1 MKKIID
7 METYFYPQTLL
18 AYFAGRSEYPK
29 WNPEKQQMELSAACV
44 LDNPKYIAK
53 MQESLG
59 ARISQMDADGIEKAV
74 LSVELGLHMVKQD
87 DVEDVVAQT
96 KLVNDAIYAA
106 MQAYPNRFLGV
117 AAVQSLDIPEAV
129 AELERCVKDYG
140 FVGCQVFS
148 DYSNMQPDNEA
159 FWPIFE
165 KAAELNV
172 PVFIHT
178 VIPQMGRI
186 VEFGPQMY
194 ALGRGNDTVITMAR
208 LIAKGVF
215 DRYPNLKVV
224 LGNFGELLP
233 FVMERMDHYTE
244 LFPDKKAPAVNQHPV
259 QYYFKN
265 NIWITT
271 SGICS
276 EPMLNCA
283 YEILGADRIMLS
295 TNYPTVAMNK
305 TAAFAQNANLSEADK
320 EKMVYTNACHVLN
333 I

>member
-1 MKKIID
+1 MNKIID

-18 AYFAGRSEYPK
+18 AYFAGRSEYPQ
-29 WNPEKQQMELSAACV
+29 WNPEQQQMELSAACS
-44 LDNPKYIAK
+44 LNNPKYIAK
-53 MQESLG
+53 MQEDFG
-59 ARISQMDADGIEKAV
+59 ARIAQMDANGIEKA
-74 LSVELGLHMVKQD
+74 LLCVELGLHMVKD
-87 DVEDVVAQT
+87 AVDDVVAQT
-96 KLVNDAIYAA
+96 KLANDAIYAA
-106 MQAYPNRFLGV
+106 TQAYPNRFFGV
-117 AAVQSLDIPEAV
+117 AVVQSLDIPKAV
-129 AELERCVKDYG
+129 AELEHCVKDYG

-148 DYSNMQPDNEA
+148 DYSNMAPDNEA

-172 PVFIHT
+172 PVFLHT

-186 VEFGPQMY
+186 VEFGSQMY

-215 DRYPNLKVV
+215 ECYPNLKVV

-244 LFPDKKAPAVNQHPV
+244 LFPDKKAPAANQYPFR
-259 QYYFKN
+259 YYFKN
-265 NIWITT
+265 NIWVTT

-295 TNYPTVAMNK
+295 TNYPTVAMDK
-305 TAAFAQNANLSEADK
+305 TAVFVQNANLSEADK
-320 EKMVYTNACHVLN
+320 EKVAYANACKVLN